1 MLYYIFQDIPV
12 HMPSDDVL
20 DLYNDLYLTLGVS
33 YLKSRVVIQTNE
45 FLIISTITR
54 PQLYRWI
61 IFRPHTWIGIGHTKV
76 LIDHG
81 TYAIILLIVYKL
93 LS

>member
-45 FLIISTITR
+45 LIISTITR
-54 PQLYRWI
+54 PQSTFHDKDSQTYLLAQ
-61 IFRPHTWIGIGHTKV
+61 V

-81 TYAIILLIVYKL
+81 MYTIILLIVYKL